1 MRISSDNENWK
12 DGTSASIIKVI
23 INDVVNLHG
32 IMKIVREVSDTSQT
46 LTTFIHNKTTH
57 LIVWI
62 FVAEY
67 NNGIYGT
74 IRWQHLLYKLSVDV
88 SRACA
93 GDIRIPS
100 H

>member
-32 IMKIVREVSDTSQT
+32 IMKIVREVRIQISDL
-46 LTTFIHNKTTH
+46 LTKFIHNITTH

-67 NNGIYGT
+67 NNGIY
-74 IRWQHLLYKLSVDV
+74 
-88 SRACA
+88 
-93 GDIRIPS
+93 
-100 H
+100 